1 MRKTLGLM
9 AALLVAGTAVADP
22 PPWKEADKDRRE
34 AEREWRKEQREAD
47 KDRREDWRERA
58 KDEREWEKEQRKAER
73 EWAKDQREAER
84 EWRKAERKAWREL
97 QKDRRQ
103 AARERA
109 RDGWYDGERWRSY
122 ERVRDDYRADDWTAV
137 RRYEAPL
144 AWQPPTVDRIVVFE
158 PGMRLPEPWYMDQYR
173 IAPDPYG
180 LPPPPPRH
188 AWVQVDDDVVLVA
201 LASGLVAD
209 FVYDIFE

>member
-1 MRKTLGLM
+1 MRNLSLLC
-9 AALLVAGTAVADP
+9 ALLLATPALADP
-22 PPWKEADKDRRE
+22 PPWKAAEKNQRE
-34 AEREWRKEQREAD
+34 AEREWRKDQHEAD
-47 KDRREDWRERA
+47 KDRRKDQREWA
-58 KDEREWEKEQRKAER
+58 KDQRKAER
-73 EWAKDQREAER
+73 EWAK
-84 EWRKAERKAWREL
+84 AERKAWRDL

-109 RDGWYDGERWRSY
+109 RDGWYDGERWRPY
-122 ERVRDDYRADDWTAV
+122 ERVRDAYRAEDWTAV

-144 AWQPPTVDRIVVFE
+144 AWQPPTAERIVVFE
-158 PGMRLPEPWYMDQYR
+158 PGMRLPEPWYVERYR

-188 AWVQVDDDVVLVA
+188 AWVQVDDDVVLIA

-209 FVYDIFE
+209 FVYDLFE